1 MIRTNPE
8 LLTYI
13 NELYNKKNNGITEEK
28 HNPKQRVIEQN
39 KRYNWVYIIK
49 KGITKCYLSDE
60 NGKDFI
66 QEFLGEGMEFGEIEV
81 FSGNPS
87 FCCIEAITE
96 LVVYKIS
103 YIDFNTLLENDKK
116 FNRLVIKA
124 MAAKISYKAPR
135 HSYQQSYPIEHNILR
150 LQQLFPKLTEVISKS
165 DIANYLGVTLRSLN
179 RTLNQL
185 KHRNEN

>member
-1 MIRTNPE
+1 MIRRNPE
-8 LLTYI
+8 LLAYI
-13 NELYNKKNNGITEEK
+13 NEFYIENESGILEEK
-28 HNPKQRVIEQN
+28 YHPKQRIIEQN
-39 KRYNWVYIIK
+39 RRYNWVYIIK
-49 KGITKCYLSDE
+49 EGITKCYLSDE

-81 FSGNPS
+81 FSCNPS

-116 FNRLVIKA
+116 FNRLVIKS

-135 HSYQQSYPIEHNILR
+135 HSYQQSYPIEDNILR
-150 LQQLFPKLTEVISKS
+150 LQQLFPEFTKIISKN
-165 DIANYLGVTLRSLN
+165 DIANYLGIALRSLN

-185 KHRNEN
+185 KDRNKI